1 MEFQKHAFCVSTW
14 GPAIESILSKCPT
27 MKFCI
32 RNALGFTD
40 ITAGKDFYVSK
51 SMFNDFRQFQNILR
65 SDCSPL
71 LPVLVVNFDRPTADP
86 QDLVIVPPECMQ
98 YLGVGTEIK
107 WCYCKR
113 PGDPKL
119 PEYLEA
125 LNQTLTVSN
134 ARKGDRL
141 LIAHTLPDPRT
152 CRESG
157 SHQTQH

>member
-51 SMFNDFRQFQNILR
+51 RMFNDFRQFQNILR

-71 LPVLVVNFDRPTADP
+71 APVLVVNFDRPFAAEN
-86 QDLVIVPPECMQ
+86 DLVVVPKECMQ
-98 YLGVGTEIK
+98 HFGMGTEMK

-119 PEYLEA
+119 PEVLEA
-125 LNQTLTVSN
+125 LNQTLAVSTAREKESIN
-134 ARKGDRL
+134 AKSSSCSSSSTDL
-141 LIAHTLPDPRT
+141 
-152 CRESG
+152 
-157 SHQTQH
+157 